1 MALNEYDFKKIGLF
15 LLYLLIFFAAV
26 SGSVGSLFY
35 YSKYKDSEERLKQA
49 TLASGDNVNA
59 VIAKV
64 GKLIKL
70 PEDELP
76 TIATISDLDKLKGQP
91 FFARAKVGD
100 KVLLYTQ
107 AKKAI
112 LYDPKDNVI
121 IEVGPLVMPSGS
133 PAPSISGKSELTR
146 VSVTPAVAGASVS
159 AGIQVAILNGTKDDG
174 LANTYARDL
183 AKKMPEIMVVSRTR
197 AKIETYKKTLITDIS
212 GRKSEVLPELAKA
225 AGAEIADL
233 PPGETKPLN
242 ADILIILG
250 NNKLSPLT

>member
-1 MALNEYDFKKIGLF
+1 MALSEYDFKKIGLF
-15 LLYLLIFFAAV
+15 LLIVFILMAAV
-26 SGSVGSLFY
+26 SGSVGSLVFY
-35 YSKYKDSEERLKQA
+35 AKYKDTEERLKQA

-59 VIAKV
+59 IIAKV

-76 TIATISDLDKLKGQP
+76 TIATISDLDKLEGQP

-133 PAPSISGKSELTR
+133 PAPPTAS
-146 VSVTPAVAGASVS
+146 PAVAGASDS
-159 AGIQVAILNGTKDDG
+159 ASIKVAVLNGTKDDG
-174 LANTYARDL
+174 LANSYARDL
-183 AKKMPEIMVVSRTR
+183 AKKMPEVMVVSRTR

-250 NNKLSPLT
+250 NDLLSHP

>member
-15 LLYLLIFFAAV
+15 FVFLLIFLAAV
-26 SGSVGSLFY
+26 SGSVGSLVFY
-35 YSKYKDSEERLKQA
+35 GKYRDTEERLKQA

-76 TIATISDLDKLKGQP
+76 TIATISDLDKLKGQA

-100 KVLLYTQ
+100 KVLLYTK

-121 IEVGPLVMPSGS
+121 IEVGPLIMPSGS
-133 PAPSISGKSELTR
+133 PAPSISGKSVLTR
-146 VSVTPAVAGASVS
+146 VSVTPAVAGASDS
-159 AGIQVAILNGTKDDG
+159 AKIQVAILNGTKDDS
-174 LANTYARDL
+174 LANSFARDL
-183 AKKMPEIMVVSRTR
+183 AKKMPEVMVVARSK
-197 AKIETYKKTLITDIS
+197 AKIETYEKTLITDIS
-212 GRKSEVLPELAKA
+212 GKKSEVLPELAKA
-225 AGAEIADL
+225 AGAEIADV
-233 PPGETKPLN
+233 PEGETKPLN

-250 NNKLSPLT
+250 NDLLAQP

>member
-35 YSKYKDSEERLKQA
+35 YSKYKDTEERLKQA

-59 VIAKV
+59 IIAKV

-146 VSVTPAVAGASVS
+146 VSATPAVAGASVS
-159 AGIQVAILNGTKDDG
+159 AGIQVAILNGTKDDS
-174 LANTYARDL
+174 LANTFARDL
-183 AKKMPEIMVVSRTR
+183 AKKMPEILIVSSAK
-197 AKIETYKKTLITDIS
+197 AKIDSYEKTLIVDLFS
-212 GRKSEVLPELAKA
+212 QKSRDLPELAKA

-250 NNKLSPLT
+250 RDLLAQP